1 LGIGCILSP
10 VLILRLWLRIRE
22 SSLRE
27 SGKRREA
34 VQAMEAGFR
43 ARQRSGGRRV
53 RWLDE
58 VEEGY
63 ELEKTINVRSEVQ

>member
-1 LGIGCILSP
+1 
-10 VLILRLWLRIRE
+10 
-22 SSLRE
+22 
-27 SGKRREA
+27 
-34 VQAMEAGFR
+34 MEAGFR